1 MTEQSKRAETVE
13 ISERRLRFSL
23 IPVQARA
30 RITCGEEAI
39 GSVIRLD
46 TDQPALRVS
55 APLEADW
62 AAIHCE
68 LLIAEAI
75 RIWNASVKDCDG

>member
-1 MTEQSKRAETVE
+1 MPDHPSHVESIE
-13 ISERRLRFSL
+13 ISERSLCFSL
-23 IPVQARA
+23 IPIQARA
-30 RITCGEEAI
+30 RITCDEEAI

-46 TDQPALRVS
+46 TDTPALCIS

-62 AAIHCE
+62 AGTHCE

-75 RIWNASVKDCDG
+75 RIWNTAIEDCDG